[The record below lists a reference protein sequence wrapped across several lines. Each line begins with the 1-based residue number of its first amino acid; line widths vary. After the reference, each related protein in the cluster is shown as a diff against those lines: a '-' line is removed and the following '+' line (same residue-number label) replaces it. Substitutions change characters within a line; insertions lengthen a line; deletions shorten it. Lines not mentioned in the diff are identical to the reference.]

1 MQSIF
6 PKAFS
11 EIFLSFAP
19 VMMVKK
25 IGKYVLIVLVVL
37 IVLSIF
43 FYLTSPDGSEFNH
56 KNPKSTSLMVRRER
70 VAKKQHRNLGRY
82 FIWMPLNS
90 ISSNLIHAVIISED
104 ARFYSHPGFDV
115 EAIKFAAQKDLKRKK
130 FAVGGSTITQQLAK
144 NLYLSNHKSLFRK
157 FREIIIAYKMDKNLT
172 KHRILELYLNVIE
185 CGRGIYGVE
194 AASRHYFGKSSS
206 TLTVDEACRLAVI
219 LPSPLRHSPYDGSR
233 FVERRRLRLLKW
245 EFKTGRIDSTA
256 YQTLTGITFDKIP
269 DSLSVKNSLGALIDS
284 TTDELSHESEI
295 DLPFSVEE
303 LYIEPKADTAKTNR

>member
-1 MQSIF
+1 M
-6 PKAFS
+6 
-11 EIFLSFAP
+11 
-19 VMMVKK
+19 KK
-25 IGKYVLIVLVVL
+25 IGKYVLIVLAGL

-43 FYLTSPDGSEFNH
+43 FYLTSPDGSEFTH
-56 KNPKSTSLMVRRER
+56 KNPKSTSLMLRRER
-70 VAKKQHRNLGRY
+70 VAKKQHRKLGRY
-82 FIWMPLNS
+82 YIWIPLS
-90 ISSNLIHAVIISED
+90 SVSSNLIHTVIISED

-144 NLYLSNHKSLFRK
+144 NLYLSNRKSLFRK
-157 FREIIIAYKMDKNLT
+157 LREIIIAYKMDKKLT

-206 TLTVDEACRLAVI
+206 ALSVDEACRLAVI

-245 EFKTGRIDSTA
+245 EFKTGRIDEVT
-256 YQTLTGITFDKIP
+256 YETLTGIQIEHP
-269 DSLSVKNSLGALIDS
+269 ADSLSLQDSIGTAADSSLETLSQESDIDVP
-284 TTDELSHESEI
+284 L
-295 DLPFSVEE
+295 SVEK
-303 LYIEPKADTAKTNR
+303 LYNEPQTDTVKTNR